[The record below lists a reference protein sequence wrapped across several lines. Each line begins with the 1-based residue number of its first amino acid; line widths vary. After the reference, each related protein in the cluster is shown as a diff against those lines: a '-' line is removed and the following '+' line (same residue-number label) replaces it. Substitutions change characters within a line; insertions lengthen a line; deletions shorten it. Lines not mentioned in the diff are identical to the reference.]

1 MHVCAHVCVRERGG
15 CLKDVSGHPKFPGAS
30 GGFALIPE
38 DASDSKEAH
47 CSFLFSAIV

>member
-1 MHVCAHVCVRERGG
+1 MHVCVRGG
-15 CLKDVSGHPKFPGAS
+15 GECLKGVSSHPKFPGAS

-38 DASDSKEAH
+38 DASDSNKPQ